1 MKYAVVGA
9 GAMGLRY
16 GILLQENAGVPVDFV
31 EPTQASLN
39 VIRAQGNQVWKSRD
53 HKNRHLIPVNVYS
66 PEEYTGDPDVWIFF
80 LKQMQLP
87 DATAR
92 LADKFKPHQTA
103 LGAMNGMGHIE
114 VLQQYFSDDHI
125 IGGTAMIATILND
138 FGDVDFMG
146 AEGAGTSN
154 YANLTE
160 QDSDV
165 LDAVLADFGAAHLNP
180 TKSNNF
186 MGTLLT
192 KVFFNSVENSIATM
206 FNARMGE
213 LMAYEG
219 FLAGV
224 AKPLIDEAYDAAESA
239 GYQLLESRE
248 EMLSQVEYVSTVAN
262 PLHYPSMSQ
271 DFTKGRDTEVDYING
286 WIARLARKHGLVAK
300 NQELVTNLVH
310 LAESMRQFHTE

>member
-16 GILLQENAGVPVDFV
+16 GILLQENAGVPVDFI
-31 EPTQASLN
+31 EPTAESLA
-39 VIRAQGNQVWKSRD
+39 VIRKQDNKVWKSRD
-53 HKNRHLIPVNVYS
+53 HKDRHLIAINAYS
-66 PEEYTGDPDVWIFF
+66 PEEYEGDPDVWIFF
-80 LKQMQLP
+80 MKQMQLP
-87 DATAR
+87 DAVKR
-92 LADKFKPHQTA
+92 LAPKFKAHQTA

-114 VLQQYFSDDHI
+114 VLQQHFDDEHI

-146 AEGAGTSN
+146 AEGIGTSA

-160 QDSDV
+160 KDSET
-165 LDAVLADFGAAHLNP
+165 LDAVMADFQAAHLNP
-180 TKSNNF
+180 TKTYNF

-192 KVFFNSVENSIATM
+192 KVFFNAVENSIATM

-213 LMAYEG
+213 LMAYDGMLEG
-219 FLAGV
+219 IAR
-224 AKPLIDEAYDAAESA
+224 PLINEAYDAAEAA
-239 GYQLLESRE
+239 GITLNETRD
-248 EMLSQVEYVSTVAN
+248 EMVAQVDYVSRIGN

-271 DFTKGRDTEVDYING
+271 DFTKGRKTEVDYING
-286 WIARLARKHGLVAK
+286 WIAKLARENGQVAK

-310 LAESMRQFHTE
+310 LAEEMRQFH

>member
-16 GILLQENAGVPVDFV
+16 GILLQENAGVLVDFV

>member
-53 HKNRHLIPVNVYS
+53 HENRHLIPVNVYS

-165 LDAVLADFGAAHLNP
+165 LDALLDDFGAAHLNP

>member
-53 HKNRHLIPVNVYS
+53 HENRHLIPVNVYS

-213 LMAYEG
+213 VMAYEG

>member
-53 HKNRHLIPVNVYS
+53 HENRHLIPVNIYS

>member
-53 HKNRHLIPVNVYS
+53 HENRHLIPVNVYS

-286 WIARLARKHGLVAK
+286 WIARLARKYGLVAK

>member
-53 HKNRHLIPVNVYS
+53 HENRHLIPVNVYS

>member
-53 HKNRHLIPVNVYS
+53 HENRHLIPVNVYS

-165 LDAVLADFGAAHLNP
+165 LDEVLADFGAAHLNP

>member
-53 HKNRHLIPVNVYS
+53 HENRHLIPVNVYS

-165 LDAVLADFGAAHLNP
+165 LDAVLADFWAAHLNP

>member
-53 HKNRHLIPVNVYS
+53 HENRHLIPVNVYS

-219 FLAGV
+219 FLDGV

>member
-16 GILLQENAGVPVDFV
+16 GILLQEKAGVPVDFV

-53 HKNRHLIPVNVYS
+53 HENRHLIPVNVYS

>member
-39 VIRAQGNQVWKSRD
+39 VIRAQGNQVWKSRN
-53 HKNRHLIPVNVYS
+53 HENRHLIPVNVYS

>member
-53 HKNRHLIPVNVYS
+53 HENRHFIPVNVYS

-271 DFTKGRDTEVDYING
+271 DFTKGRATEVDYING

>member
-53 HKNRHLIPVNVYS
+53 HENRHLIPVNVYS

-248 EMLSQVEYVSTVAN
+248 EMLSQVEYVSMVAN

>member
-53 HKNRHLIPVNVYS
+53 HENRHLIPVNVYS

-103 LGAMNGMGHIE
+103 LGAMNGIGHIE